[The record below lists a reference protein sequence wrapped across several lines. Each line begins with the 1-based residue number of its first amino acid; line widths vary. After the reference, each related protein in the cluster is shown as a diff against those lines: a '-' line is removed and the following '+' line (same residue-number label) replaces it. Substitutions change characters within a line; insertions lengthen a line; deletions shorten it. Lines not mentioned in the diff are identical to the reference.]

1 MPIRLRNSVEQV
13 VCVLEVT
20 GSGQSAEGYE
30 LADRDGVAAEAV
42 DDCLGVKSFQLG
54 HRGAFFECW

>member
-20 GSGQSAEGYE
+20 ESGQSAEGYE
-30 LADRDGVAAEAV
+30 LADRDGVATEAV
-42 DDCLGVKSFQLG
+42 DDCLGVESFELG